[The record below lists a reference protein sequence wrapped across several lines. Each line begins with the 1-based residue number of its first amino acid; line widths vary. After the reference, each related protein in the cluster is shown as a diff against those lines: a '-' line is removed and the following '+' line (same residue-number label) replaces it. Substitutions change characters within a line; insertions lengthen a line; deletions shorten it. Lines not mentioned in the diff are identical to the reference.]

1 MANGILGGIGAVLG
15 YASGE
20 DTGDSLLNAG
30 IVGAAGYGM
39 QTFTA
44 PVKVATIKAKD
55 NRANSTF
62 KQIKHQ
68 QKANTDIEFINEKL
82 KRLDRSL
89 NRLSETRKQTIL
101 HNLEVSGVAE
111 KMGLDINTLL
121 HSEAQDVKVNL
132 KSQIASLKGQLN
144 SPDKFVIAEELIKT
158 WAF

>member
-39 QTFTA
+39 QTFTS

-55 NRANSTF
+55 NRANFTF
-62 KQIKHQ
+62 QQIKHQ

-89 NRLSETRKQTIL
+89 NRLSETRKQNIL
-101 HNLEVSGVAE
+101 HNLEVSGVAQ
-111 KMGLDINTLL
+111 KMGLHLTLL
-121 HSEAQDVKVNL
+121 RQMEAKDV
-132 KSQIASLKGQLN
+132 
-144 SPDKFVIAEELIKT
+144 
-158 WAF
+158 